1 MSRYGNVN
9 GRPGWT
15 FVALATL
22 VFAGVL
28 YFGSG
33 VVRESLDHFL
43 RVNAMARLQ
52 DWAVHIA
59 EEHPALLQEL
69 SNERKRRALVAHLD
83 REAEFYGVVRYS
95 IIGGNRRLDRV
106 PGGNVSGGEERTPVS
121 GSIDMAG
128 LLWSDG
134 DEALPP
140 RLTVAIPGARGKTVA
155 HLEARVDQ
163 THLRALLSDSV
174 VQILLIGLAGLLLT
188 GVVAWNAHRQIM
200 RDANHKLSILS
211 GRDMLTGLLNRSRFA
226 GELERMLKRADE
238 KEAMVVF
245 FHLDVDNFGN
255 IISSHGYDA
264 SDKFLQVIAVRL
276 MELAGKEGLL
286 CRLDGDEFALAWIV
300 RDEGEARALGE
311 RICRT
316 MRMPVA
322 VDGRKIHYT
331 ISTGAALYPRDAAS
345 LKLLERRA
353 AFVCW
358 VVGGEGGNDL
368 RFYNTEVRERHE
380 EYLALEKR
388 LKQAI
393 EEDGFEL
400 HFQPLVHLQD
410 GSLYGF
416 EALVRM
422 HDGQDGLIAPDR
434 FISLAERL
442 HLMDA
447 LGGFVIRESCKIA
460 AQWPDHL
467 RIAVNVSPAQFKSGT
482 LAAEVEKALV
492 DAGLAPDRLEIEV
505 TESFLVEDSPFIQEQ
520 LQALR
525 ELGVRIVLDDFGT
538 GYSSLHYLWRFR
550 FDKVKIDRSF
560 IAAMDTSMEARSIL
574 RAMLLMFRA
583 LGVPVTA
590 EGIEDA
596 HQAAFLRKLRCE
608 TGQGYYFGRPMAA
621 MEIAALVLR
630 DWQKR
635 QGDVESLPVLERKRA

>member
-1 MSRYGNVN
+1 MSGYGNVN
-9 GRPGWT
+9 RRPGWI
-15 FVALATL
+15 FVALAAL
-22 VFAGVL
+22 VFAGVVH
-28 YFGSG
+28 FGSG

-59 EEHPALLQEL
+59 EEHPSLLHDL
-69 SNERKRRALVAHLD
+69 ANERSRRELLSHLD
-83 REAEFYGVVRYS
+83 EEAEFYGVTRYS
-95 IIGGNRRLDRV
+95 IVGVNGRLDGGPGKGSTSRDQAASSLLSGLAGMLWGRGGN
-106 PGGNVSGGEERTPVS
+106 
-121 GSIDMAG
+121 
-128 LLWSDG
+128 
-134 DEALPP
+134 PP
-140 RLTVAIPGARGKTVA
+140 RLTVAIPNGRGRTVA

-163 THLRALLSDSV
+163 AHLRTLLSDSV
-174 VQILLIGLAGLLLT
+174 VRILFIGLAGLLLT

-200 RDANHKLSILS
+200 RDANRKLSILS
-211 GRDMLTGLLNRSRFA
+211 GRDMLTGLPNRAKFA
-226 GELERMLKRADE
+226 GELARMLRRADE
-238 KEAMVVF
+238 EGAMVVF

-264 SDKFLQVIAVRL
+264 SDKFLQLMAVRL
-276 MELAGKEGLL
+276 MELAGEEGVL

-300 RDEGEARALGE
+300 RDEAQARLLGD
-311 RICRT
+311 RIRRT

-322 VDGRKIHYT
+322 VDGRRIHYT
-331 ISTGAALYPRDAAS
+331 VSTGAALYPRDAAS
-345 LKLLERRA
+345 HKLLERRA
-353 AFVCW
+353 AFVCS
-358 VVGGEGGNDL
+358 VVGEEGGNDL
-368 RFYNTEVRERHE
+368 RFYNHEIRERHE
-380 EYLALEKR
+380 EYLALERR

-393 EEDGFEL
+393 EEDGFDL
-400 HFQPLVHLQD
+400 HFQPLVHLKD

-422 HDGQDGLIAPDR
+422 HDGEEGLIAPDR
-434 FISLAERL
+434 FIALAERL

-447 LGGFVIRESCKIA
+447 LGGYVIRESCKIA
-460 AQWPDHL
+460 ARWPKHL
-467 RIAVNVSPAQFKSGT
+467 RVAVNVSPAQFKSGS
-482 LAAEVEKALV
+482 LASVVERALEVS
-492 DAGLAPDRLEIEV
+492 GLAPERLEIEV

-525 ELGVRIVLDDFGT
+525 EMGVRIVLDDFGT

-560 IAAMDTSMEARSIL
+560 IAAMDTSTEARSIL

-621 MEIAALVLR
+621 TEIAALVLR

-635 QGDVESLPVLERKRA
+635 QNVESLSEPERKRA

>member
-1 MSRYGNVN
+1 VSRYGNVN

-59 EEHPALLQEL
+59 EEHPSLLQDL
-69 SNERKRRALVAHLD
+69 SDERSRRDLAAHLD
-83 REAEFYGVVRYS
+83 EEARFYGVTRYS
-95 IIGGNRRLDRV
+95 VIGVNGRLDGVVRTGTVAEGNAGASSGAFDLAGMLWTEGGGN
-106 PGGNVSGGEERTPVS
+106 SQH
-121 GSIDMAG
+121 
-128 LLWSDG
+128 
-134 DEALPP
+134 
-140 RLTVAIPGARGKTVA
+140 LTVAIPNARGKTVA
-155 HLEARVDQ
+155 HLEARIDQ

-174 VQILLIGLAGLLLT
+174 FQILLVGLAGLLLT

-211 GRDMLTGLLNRSRFA
+211 GRDMLTGLLNRSKFA
-226 GELERMLKRADE
+226 GELERMLRRADE
-238 KEAMVVF
+238 EGAMVAF

-276 MELAGKEGLL
+276 MELAGGEGLL

-300 RDEGEARALGE
+300 RDELEARRLGE
-311 RICRT
+311 RIRRT

-331 ISTGAALYPRDAAS
+331 VSTGTALYPRDAAS

-358 VVGGEGGNDL
+358 VVGSEGGNDL
-368 RFYNTEVRERHE
+368 RFYNTEIRERHE

-393 EEDGFEL
+393 EDEGFEL
-400 HFQPLVHLQD
+400 HFQPLVHLRD

-422 HDGQDGLIAPDR
+422 RDGQDGLIAPDR
-434 FISLAERL
+434 FIALAERL

-460 AQWPDHL
+460 AQWPEHL
-467 RIAVNVSPAQFKSGT
+467 RVAVNVSPAQFKSGN
-482 LAAEVEKALV
+482 LASEVEKALE

-560 IAAMDTSMEARSIL
+560 VAAMDSSMEARSIL

-621 MEIAALVLR
+621 TEIAALVLR

-635 QGDVESLPVLERKRA
+635 RGEVDDLSEALRKRA

>member
-1 MSRYGNVN
+1 MSGYGNVN
-9 GRPGWT
+9 GRPGWM
-15 FVALATL
+15 FVALAAM

-28 YFGSG
+28 HFGSG

-52 DWAVHIA
+52 DWAAHIA
-59 EEHPALLQEL
+59 EEHPALLQDL
-69 SNERKRRALVAHLD
+69 SSEQNRRRLTAHLD
-83 REAEFYGVVRYS
+83 REAQFYGVTRYS
-95 IIGGNRRLDRV
+95 IIGTTGRLDSA
-106 PGGNVSGGEERTPVS
+106 PGDVAREASVRPAALPS
-121 GSIDMAG
+121 FDMAG
-128 LLWSDG
+128 LLRASG
-134 DEALPP
+134 DEAEP
-140 RLTVAIPGARGKTVA
+140 RRMTVAISNARGMTVA
-155 HLEARVDQ
+155 HLEARIDQ

-174 VQILLIGLAGLLLT
+174 VRILLIGLFGLLLT
-188 GVVAWNAHRQIM
+188 GVVAWIAHRQIM

-211 GRDMLTGLLNRSRFA
+211 GRDMLTGLLNRSKFA

-255 IISSHGYDA
+255 IISTHGYDA

-276 MELAGKEGLL
+276 MELAGEEGLL

-300 RDEGEARALGE
+300 RDETEARALGD
-311 RICRT
+311 RIRRT
-316 MRMPVA
+316 MRLPVA

-331 ISTGAALYPRDAAS
+331 VSTGAALYPRDAAS

-358 VVGGEGGNDL
+358 VVSSEGGNDL
-368 RFYNTEVRERHE
+368 RFYNAEVRERHE

-388 LKQAI
+388 LKQAM

-422 HDGQDGLIAPDR
+422 RDGEDGLISPDR
-434 FISLAERL
+434 FIALAERL

-460 AQWPDHL
+460 SQWPEYL
-467 RIAVNVSPAQFKSGT
+467 RVAVNVSPAQFKSGN

-492 DAGLAPDRLEIEV
+492 DTGLAPERLEIEV

-560 IAAMDTSMEARSIL
+560 IAAMDASMEARSIL

-596 HQAAFLRKLRCE
+596 RQVAFLRKLHCE
-608 TGQGYYFGRPMAA
+608 TGQGYHFGRPMAA
-621 MEIAALVLR
+621 TEIAALILR

-635 QGDVESLPVLERKRA
+635 RGGVESLPAPERKRA

>member
-1 MSRYGNVN
+1 MSRYGTVN
-9 GRPGWT
+9 GRPGWM
-15 FVALATL
+15 FVALAAL

-28 YFGSG
+28 HFGSG

-59 EEHPALLQEL
+59 EEHPSLLQNL
-69 SNERKRRALVAHLD
+69 SNERSRRSLMAHLD
-83 REAEFYGVVRYS
+83 REARFYGVTRYS
-95 IIGGNRRLDRV
+95 IIGVNGRIDGAPRDGEGSGSAH
-106 PGGNVSGGEERTPVS
+106 PGGSGNF
-121 GSIDMAG
+121 DLAG
-128 LLWSDG
+128 LLQGGG
-134 DEALPP
+134 DAASSP
-140 RLTVAIPGARGKTVA
+140 RLTVAIPNARGKTVA
-155 HLEARVDQ
+155 HLEAHLDQ
-163 THLRALLSDSV
+163 THLRTLLSDSV
-174 VQILLIGLAGLLLT
+174 VRILLIGLAGLLLT
-188 GVVAWNAHRQIM
+188 GVVAWNAHRQIL

-226 GELERMLKRADE
+226 DEMGRMLKRADE
-238 KEAMVVF
+238 KRAMVVF

-276 MELAGKEGLL
+276 VELAGREGLL

-300 RDEGEARALGE
+300 RDEREARELGE
-311 RICRT
+311 RIRRT

-331 ISTGAALYPRDAAS
+331 ASVGAALYPRDAAS

-358 VVGGEGGNDL
+358 VVGSEGGNDL
-368 RFYNTEVRERHE
+368 RFYNAEVRARHE

-393 EEDGFEL
+393 EDDSFEL
-400 HFQPLVHLQD
+400 HFQPLVHLRD

-422 HDGQDGLIAPDR
+422 HDGQNGLIAPDR
-434 FISLAERL
+434 FIALAERL

-447 LGGFVIRESCKIA
+447 LGAFVLRESCKIA
-460 AQWPDHL
+460 AQWPEHL
-467 RIAVNVSPAQFKSGT
+467 RVAVNVSPAQFKSGN

-492 DAGLAPDRLEIEV
+492 DAGLAPERLEIEV

-550 FDKVKIDRSF
+550 FDKVKVDRSF

-583 LGVPVTA
+583 LDVPVTA

-621 MEIAALVLR
+621 TEIAALVLR

-635 QGDVESLPVLERKRA
+635 QGNVERLPERGRKRA

>member
-69 SNERKRRALVAHLD
+69 SNEHKRRALVAHLD

-155 HLEARVDQ
+155 HLEAWVDQ

>member
-1 MSRYGNVN
+1 M
-9 GRPGWT
+9 
-15 FVALATL
+15 FVVLATL

-28 YFGSG
+28 HFGSG

-59 EEHPALLQEL
+59 EEHPSLLQDL
-69 SNERKRRALVAHLD
+69 SDARSRRSLAAHLD
-83 REAEFYGVVRYS
+83 REARFYGVTRYS
-95 IIGGNRRLDRV
+95 IIGVNGRLDGAPRE
-106 PGGNVSGGEERTPVS
+106 GEGDGSGHRAVSGTF
-121 GSIDMAG
+121 DLAG
-128 LLWSDG
+128 LLQGGNDG
-134 DEALPP
+134 SSSP
-140 RLTVAIPGARGKTVA
+140 RLTVAIPNARGKTVA
-155 HLEARVDQ
+155 HLEAHIDQ

-174 VQILLIGLAGLLLT
+174 VRILLIGLAGLLLT
-188 GVVAWNAHRQIM
+188 GVVAWNAHRQIL

-211 GRDMLTGLLNRSRFA
+211 GRDMLTGLFNRSKFA

-238 KEAMVVF
+238 RKAMVVF

-276 MELAGKEGLL
+276 MELAGREGLL

-300 RDEGEARALGE
+300 RDEREAQELGE
-311 RICRT
+311 RIRRT

-331 ISTGAALYPRDAAS
+331 ASAGAALYPRDATS

-358 VVGGEGGNDL
+358 VVGSEGGNGL
-368 RFYNTEVRERHE
+368 RFYNAKVRERHE

-388 LKQAI
+388 LKLAI
-393 EEDGFEL
+393 EENGFEL
-400 HFQPLVHLQD
+400 HFQPLVYLQD

-422 HDGQDGLIAPDR
+422 RDGKDGLIAPDR
-434 FISLAERL
+434 FIALAERL

-460 AQWPDHL
+460 AQWPEHL
-467 RIAVNVSPAQFKSGT
+467 RIAVNVSPAQFKSGN
-482 LAAEVEKALV
+482 LASDVEKALV
-492 DAGLAPDRLEIEV
+492 DAGLAPERLEIEV

-550 FDKVKIDRSF
+550 FDKVKVDRSF

-596 HQAAFLRKLRCE
+596 HQAAFLRKLRCD

-621 MEIAALVLR
+621 TEIAALVLR
-630 DWQKR
+630 DWQRR
-635 QGDVESLPVLERKRA
+635 QSNVEKLSEPERKRA